1 MPHTFCWWEYFL
13 FYKAFYFGKKLHQR
27 EVARTVSWTLET
39 PSPISPIISKY
50 YAICFY
56 LSISNWV
63 TDIMSSADK
72 ESVCNAGNTS
82 LIPRLFWCWGSI
94 PGEGKGY
101 SLQCSWASLVAQ
113 WEKNL
118 PAMQETWVRSLNWE
132 DPLEEGLAT
141 HSSILVWR
149 IAMDRGAW
157 QLQSMGSQRIRHDWV
172 TKHTSTH
179 ISINI
184 ET

>member
-1 MPHTFCWWEYFL
+1 MPHTFYWWEYFL

-27 EVARTVSWTLET
+27 EVARIVSWTLET

-63 TDIMSSADK
+63 TDIMSSADN
-72 ESVCNAGNTS
+72 ESVCNAGDTG

-113 WEKNL
+113 LVKKL
-118 PAMQETWVRSLNWE
+118 SAMQEIWVQSLVWE
-132 DPLEEGLAT
+132 DPLKEGMAT
-141 HSSILVWR
+141 HSITFAWR
-149 IAMDRGAW
+149 IRTDRGAW
-157 QLQSMGSQRIRHDWV
+157 QATVHDGV
-172 TKHTSTH
+172 PKNQTRLSD
-179 ISINI
+179 
-184 ET
+184 